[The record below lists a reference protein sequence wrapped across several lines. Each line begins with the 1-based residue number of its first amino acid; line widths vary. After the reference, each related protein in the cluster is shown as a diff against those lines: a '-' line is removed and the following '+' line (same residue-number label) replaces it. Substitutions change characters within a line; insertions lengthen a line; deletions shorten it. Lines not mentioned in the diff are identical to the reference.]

1 MIKIDK
7 DIPTP
12 RPAEGRPRKYPFP
25 DMVVGDSFAVPL
37 AGEGHAQERR
47 PSRCQAARQRHPL
60 HARVHG
66 GKFTVR
72 TDREAGVA
80 RCWRTE

>member
-37 AGEGHAQERR
+37 AGKDTLKSEDL
-47 PSRCQAARQRHPL
+47 AAVRLR
-60 HARVHG
+60 ASAIRYTRVHG